1 MKNVAKVIST
11 ICVVGLFATFFFGI
25 SFYYRDFP
33 SRPQPELGRTHPIN
47 NHGFL
52 LYLTKQEEFEQTLS
66 FVLAGVFAVSAAII
80 DRFVDPF
87 ERRKREALPKRVA
100 PWNHRWGP

>member
-1 MKNVAKVIST
+1 MKNAGKIIGI
-11 ICVVGLFATFFFGI
+11 ICVVGCFASFFFGI

-33 SRPQPELGRTHPIN
+33 DKPQPEFGRTHPIN

-52 LYLTKQEEFEQTLS
+52 LYLTKREELEQTLS
-66 FVLAGVFAVSAAII
+66 LALAGVLVVSAGII

-87 ERRKREALPKRVA
+87 DRRKQEVMPKKLT
-100 PWNHRWGP
+100 PWNHRRGP